1 MKLKD
6 LLNKKKEA
14 IKEVGLKPS
23 GFKDYST
30 SNLKSNIDQ
39 KWKDERHVEEDLVA
53 WFDAAVGAG
62 GTGLGDDI
70 IYAMETALERMRK
83 INDAFKI

>member
-6 LLNKKKEA
+6 ILNKKKAINEA
-14 IKEVGLKPS
+14 RLKPS

-39 KWKDERHVEEDLVA
+39 KWKDERDIEEDLVA
-53 WFDAAVGAG
+53 WFDGAISASGTDLG
-62 GTGLGDDI
+62 GDI
-70 IYAMETALERMRK
+70 IMAIKKALSRMSK
-83 INDAFKI
+83 FNNAYKE

>member
-6 LLNKKKEA
+6 LLNKKKAVNE
-14 IKEVGLKPS
+14 IGLKPS

-30 SNLKSNIDQ
+30 MGLKSNIDQ
-39 KWKDERHVEEDLVA
+39 KWKDERNVEEDLVA
-53 WFDAAVGAG
+53 WFDGAVGAG

-70 IYAMETALERMRK
+70 IYAVEDALERMRK
-83 INDAFKI
+83 INDAYKI

>member
-6 LLNKKKEA
+6 ILNKKKAVNEA
-14 IKEVGLKPS
+14 RLKPS

-39 KWKDERHVEEDLVA
+39 KWKDERHIEEDLVA
-53 WFDAAVGAG
+53 WFDATVGAG
-62 GTGLGDDI
+62 GTDLGGDI
-70 IYAMETALERMRK
+70 IMAIKKALSRMSK
-83 INDAFKI
+83 INNAYKE

>member
-6 LLNKKKEA
+6 LLNKKKAVNEA
-14 IKEVGLKPS
+14 RLKPS

-39 KWKDERHVEEDLVA
+39 KWKDERNVEEDLVA

-62 GTGLGDDI
+62 GTKLGGDI
-70 IYAMETALERMRK
+70 IMAIKKALSRMSK
-83 INDAFKI
+83 INNAYKE

>member
-6 LLNKKKEA
+6 ILNKKKAVNEA
-14 IKEVGLKPS
+14 RLKPS